1 LDDYSK
7 TIWHNRLGHFY
18 HNNLSQYLELHN
30 VKKHECLNCKIS
42 KLKSLPH
49 NGIPPTASGKLET
62 IHSDLIGPMG
72 ITSGTGKK
80 FILTFIDEFSRKS
93 WIFLLKRKR
102 DVPNSTI
109 QFFKIISNRFNCNIK
124 FFKTDIGLEFKN
136 KKIEK
141 YCLNN
146 GITKLYSPP
155 YNPENNGKAERFNQT
170 LINCTRTLL
179 SWSKLDQKFWVY
191 AINYANYLYNINP
204 HRSIGNAIPNE
215 VFFNKKVDLRYIKT
229 FGCIAYYKNFSQN
242 KGKFESN
249 SKKGIFLGLNF
260 RTHCYIVMDFKDLKL
275 HLVREVVFDEDQP
288 ANFTLPDENYKEQ
301 KASQVIHY
309 FSNDSDIVIEN
320 EPYTSNEQTTL
331 NDEYIIDDVLENLNS
346 FKISSDNNFH
356 LNPNTINNTIGKR
369 KHSFADNI
377 LNKMK
382 NVGQYHLNPSTK
394 SNSDFD
400 INDININSKKQNVG
414 QYQFNPSNK
423 RSLDDENIDMFKN
436 KNIKENE
443 VHNNLPVKRPEN
455 NIDNE
460 NNKRIEISNNA
471 SEIANI
477 TLNVPSSFH
486 EAVTGKNKEELLN
499 AINDELNNLYS
510 NKIITYISKLPEDK
524 KPIKTKWI
532 FNIKKDSNNMI
543 TRFKAHLV
551 AEGFSQ
557 I

>member
-1 LDDYSK
+1 MQL
-7 TIWHNRLGHFY
+7 TMR
-18 HNNLSQYLELHN
+18 
-30 VKKHECLNCKIS
+30 
-42 KLKSLPH
+42 
-49 NGIPPTASGKLET
+49 
-62 IHSDLIGPMG
+62 
-72 ITSGTGKK
+72 IT
-80 FILTFIDEFSRKS
+80 
-93 WIFLLKRKR
+93 
-102 DVPNSTI
+102 
-109 QFFKIISNRFNCNIK
+109 
-124 FFKTDIGLEFKN
+124 
-136 KKIEK
+136 
-141 YCLNN
+141 Y
-146 GITKLYSPP
+146 
-155 YNPENNGKAERFNQT
+155 
-170 LINCTRTLL
+170 
-179 SWSKLDQKFWVY
+179 
-191 AINYANYLYNINP
+191 YLYNINP

-215 VFFNKKVDLRYIKT
+215 VFFNKKVDLKYIKT